1 MPTWPD
7 VLSNISTVYRSCQ
20 PDLTSSAISPVYRS
34 CQPDLTSLAIYQQS
48 IDYANLTWRPQQYQR
63 SIDHANLTWRPQQY
77 QQSIDYANLTWR
89 PQTTRSYHS
98 KFIFVT
104 PFRNN
109 SLVRFKAKTMSLKIL
124 QEGSEKCLSSSNIL
138 RQSILVKIWSE
149 FRHFPWYVQEKNT
162 RTHWLK
168 VSTTLWEKR
177 LCERQVF

>member
-7 VLSNISTVYRSCQ
+7 VLSNISTVYRLCQ
-20 PDLTSSAISPVYRS
+20 PDLTSSAISTVYRL
-34 CQPDLTSLAIYQQS
+34 CQPELTSSAISTVYR
-48 IDYANLTWRPQQYQR
+48 Y
-63 SIDHANLTWRPQQY
+63 ANLTWRPQQY